1 MSNTIPNNLNNAM
14 DKGSETT
21 PATNQKEG
29 WQPKKHSR
37 ASTVFF
43 ALLIATGAALALYA
57 WDLPPFASTKQQTE
71 NAFVRGQ
78 TTVISPQ
85 VSGYVTE
92 VLVHDYEQVKA
103 GQPLVQIDNRIATQR
118 VAQAR
123 AQLAAQEAQL
133 KNSSQSERSAR
144 AGVQGQDAGL
154 MSAQANLAR
163 AQADVKR
170 IDKLAQEGSVSQ
182 RERDQAVAALRQA
195 QAAVAQ
201 VQAQRRGAQE
211 QVNTVVVGR
220 DGLAAGV
227 EAAKAALELA
237 EIDLANTT
245 IKAPADGQ
253 VGEVGVRLGQFVTAG
268 TQLLALVPAKL
279 WVIANFKEAQTA
291 HMRIGQPARLQFDAL
306 DGAQLTGKVENIAPA
321 AGSEFSVIKPDNATG
336 NFVKVAQRV
345 SVRIA
350 IDPEQALAARLRPGL
365 SVLATVD
372 TQGAQT
378 EAAR

>member
-85 VSGYVTE
+85 VSGYVTQ
-92 VLVHDYEQVKA
+92 VLVRDYEQVKA

-291 HMRIGQPARLQFDAL
+291 HMHIGQPARLQFDAL

>member
-1 MSNTIPNNLNNAM
+1 MAM
-14 DKGSETT
+14 RS
-21 PATNQKEG
+21 A
-29 WQPKKHSR
+29 
-37 ASTVFF
+37 
-43 ALLIATGAALALYA
+43 ILAI
-57 WDLPPFASTKQQTE
+57 
-71 NAFVRGQ
+71 GQ

-85 VSGYVTE
+85 VSGYVTQ
-92 VLVHDYEQVKA
+92 VLVRDYEQVKA

>member
-1 MSNTIPNNLNNAM
+1 MSENDDNQQPGNAA
-14 DKGSETT
+14 DKQETT
-21 PATNQKEG
+21 QA

-37 ASTVFF
+37 ATTAFF
-43 ALLIATGAALALYA
+43 ALMIAAGAALALYA
-57 WDLPPFASTKQQTE
+57 WDLPPFAKAHQRTD

-78 TTVISPQ
+78 TTIISPQ
-85 VSGYVTE
+85 TSGYVTE
-92 VLVHDYEQVKA
+92 VLVHDYQQVKA
-103 GQPLVQIDNRIATQR
+103 GQPLVRIDARIATQR

-123 AQLAAQEAQL
+123 AQLATQEAQL
-133 KNSSQSERSAR
+133 KNSMQSERSAR

-154 MSAQANLAR
+154 ASAQANLAR
-163 AQADVKR
+163 AQADMTR
-170 IDKLAQEGSVSQ
+170 IDRLAQEGSVSQ

-195 QAAVAQ
+195 QAAVEQ

-227 EAAKAALELA
+227 EAAKAALALT
-237 EIDLANTT
+237 EIDLANTV
-245 IKAPADGQ
+245 IHAPADGQ

-279 WVIANFKEAQTA
+279 WVIANYKEAQTA
-291 HMRIGQPARLQFDAL
+291 HMRVGQSARLKLDAL

-350 IDPEQALAARLRPGL
+350 LDPDQPLAARLRPGL

-372 TQGAQT
+372 TGGAKA
-378 EAAR
+378 EVVR

>member
-1 MSNTIPNNLNNAM
+1 MSNTMPNNLNNAM

-85 VSGYVTE
+85 VSGYVTQ
-92 VLVHDYEQVKA
+92 VLVRDYEQVKA

>member
-85 VSGYVTE
+85 VSGYVTQ
-92 VLVHDYEQVKA
+92 VLVRDYEQVKA

-306 DGAQLTGKVENIAPA
+306 DGAKLSGKIENIAPA

>member
-1 MSNTIPNNLNNAM
+1 MPNNLNNAM

-37 ASTVFF
+37 GSTVFF

>member
-85 VSGYVTE
+85 VSGYVTQ
-92 VLVHDYEQVKA
+92 VLVRDYEQVKA

-211 QVNTVVVGR
+211 LICPRFN
-220 DGLAAGV
+220 
-227 EAAKAALELA
+227 
-237 EIDLANTT
+237 
-245 IKAPADGQ
+245 GQ
-253 VGEVGVRLGQFVTAG
+253 
-268 TQLLALVPAKL
+268 
-279 WVIANFKEAQTA
+279 
-291 HMRIGQPARLQFDAL
+291 
-306 DGAQLTGKVENIAPA
+306 
-321 AGSEFSVIKPDNATG
+321 
-336 NFVKVAQRV
+336 
-345 SVRIA
+345 
-350 IDPEQALAARLRPGL
+350 L
-365 SVLATVD
+365 S
-372 TQGAQT
+372 G
-378 EAAR
+378 

>member
-85 VSGYVTE
+85 VSGYVTQ
-92 VLVHDYEQVKA
+92 VLVRDYEQVKA

-279 WVIANFKEAQTA
+279 WVIANFNEAQTA

>member
-85 VSGYVTE
+85 VSGYVTQ
-92 VLVHDYEQVKA
+92 VLVRDYEQVKA

-321 AGSEFSVIKPDNATG
+321 AGSEFSVIRPDNATG

>member
-1 MSNTIPNNLNNAM
+1 MPNNLNNAM

-85 VSGYVTE
+85 VSGYVTQ
-92 VLVHDYEQVKA
+92 VLVRDYEQVKA

>member
-1 MSNTIPNNLNNAM
+1 MSNTMPNNLNNAM

>member
-85 VSGYVTE
+85 VSGYVTQ
-92 VLVHDYEQVKA
+92 VLVRDYEQVKA

-154 MSAQANLAR
+154 MSAQANLER

>member
-85 VSGYVTE
+85 VSGYVTQ
-92 VLVHDYEQVKA
+92 VLVRDYEQVKA

>member
-1 MSNTIPNNLNNAM
+1 M
-14 DKGSETT
+14 
-21 PATNQKEG
+21 
-29 WQPKKHSR
+29 
-37 ASTVFF
+37 
-43 ALLIATGAALALYA
+43 
-57 WDLPPFASTKQQTE
+57 
-71 NAFVRGQ
+71 
-78 TTVISPQ
+78 
-85 VSGYVTE
+85 
-92 VLVHDYEQVKA
+92 
-103 GQPLVQIDNRIATQR
+103 
-118 VAQAR
+118 
-123 AQLAAQEAQL
+123 
-133 KNSSQSERSAR
+133 
-144 AGVQGQDAGL
+144 
-154 MSAQANLAR
+154 
-163 AQADVKR
+163 
-170 IDKLAQEGSVSQ
+170 
-182 RERDQAVAALRQA
+182 
-195 QAAVAQ
+195 
-201 VQAQRRGAQE
+201 
-211 QVNTVVVGR
+211 
-220 DGLAAGV
+220 
-227 EAAKAALELA
+227 A

>member
-1 MSNTIPNNLNNAM
+1 MPNNLNNAM

>member
-85 VSGYVTE
+85 VSGYVTQ
-92 VLVHDYEQVKA
+92 VLVRDYEQVKA

-279 WVIANFKEAQTA
+279 WDIANFKEAQTA

-306 DGAQLTGKVENIAPA
+306 DGAKLSGKIENIAPA